1 MSVIEILTRVEAICQ
16 KYDRYDVEK
25 QKDLNVSGDDAFAR
39 LYASVDADIEA
50 LLQVP
55 LSLSLSQFPLHA
67 ISVWSLRNLGKIQE
81 ANS

>member
-55 LSLSLSQFPLHA
+55 LSLSLSFSIFTPRDLCL
-67 ISVWSLRNLGKIQE
+67 VPEKPRE
-81 ANS
+81 NSRG